1 MKNCLLILIAFSC
14 FTNCFGQIARAGD
27 KSFESIVSKD
37 TGEYAFQSPVKP
49 EKSDRKITP
58 PNLALS
64 PGVVFQKQTFG
75 ELNLLIGRYESS
87 MSGNAFGGVRLGAE
101 TNFRKGTENIWA
113 PKIGVEL
120 SGMVICAR
128 GTMLYYIADANR
140 QLCFL
145 PELGI
150 SFLGFANLTYGYNFK
165 LSAGTIDGI
174 VRHRVCLSLNL
185 NPQLMGDAFGF

>member
-1 MKNCLLILIAFSC
+1 MKNCLPILIAFSC
-14 FTNCFGQIARAGD
+14 FMNCFGQNTLAENKFA
-27 KSFESIVSKD
+27 KKY
-37 TGEYAFQSPVKP
+37 TGEYLFQTPVKP
-49 EKSDRKITP
+49 EKADRKITP

-64 PGVVFQKQTFG
+64 PGIVFQKQTFG
-75 ELNLLIGRYESS
+75 ELNLLVGRYESS

-101 TNFRKGTENIWA
+101 TNFRKGPENIWA

-120 SGMVICAR
+120 SGMVICVR

-140 QLCFL
+140 QFCFL

-165 LSAGTIDGI
+165 LSPGTIDGI